1 MIFLENILYFIKS
14 ITYKVKRLNKE
25 IKLNVCDN
33 MNLKYGSTNKDNPEI
48 VYVLGKAWV
57 SPKFNGDYESIL
69 NGIQNNFRKKIK
81 NIVMESN
88 IFENKFVLDFD
99 LNSTNMEKDKKKFL
113 SFDLFLKQDKNNV
126 IKLKELNTIIS
137 NNIGNL
143 ANDLVYDFSI
153 NDFDVT
159 KKKN

>member
-1 MIFLENILYFIKS
+1 M
-14 ITYKVKRLNKE
+14 KRLNKE
-25 IKLNVCDN
+25 IKLNVCN
-33 MNLKYGSTNKDNPEI
+33 HINLKYGSTNKDNPEI
-48 VYVLGKAWV
+48 VYILGKAWV
-57 SPKFNGDYESIL
+57 SPKFNGEYESIL

-81 NIVMESN
+81 NIVTESN

-126 IKLKELNTIIS
+126 KKLKELNTLLS

-159 KKKN
+159 TKKS

>member
-1 MIFLENILYFIKS
+1 
-14 ITYKVKRLNKE
+14 
-25 IKLNVCDN
+25 

-57 SPKFNGDYESIL
+57 SPNFNGEYESIL
-69 NGIQNNFRKKIK
+69 NSIQLDFRKKIK
-81 NIVMESN
+81 NIVTESN

-99 LNSTNMEKDKKKFL
+99 LNSINMKKDKKKFL
-113 SFDLFLKQDKNNV
+113 SFDLFLKQNKSNV
-126 IKLKELNTIIS
+126 MKLKELNTILS

-159 KKKN
+159 KKKS

>member
-1 MIFLENILYFIKS
+1 
-14 ITYKVKRLNKE
+14 
-25 IKLNVCDN
+25 

-57 SPKFNGDYESIL
+57 SPNFNGEYESIL
-69 NGIQNNFRKKIK
+69 NSIQLDFRKKIK
-81 NIVMESN
+81 NIVTESN

-99 LNSTNMEKDKKKFL
+99 LNSINMKKDKKKFL
-113 SFDLFLKQDKNNV
+113 SFDLFLKQNKSNV
-126 IKLKELNTIIS
+126 MKLKELNTILS

-159 KKKN
+159 KKKSQA

>member
-1 MIFLENILYFIKS
+1 M
-14 ITYKVKRLNKE
+14 KRLNKE
-25 IKLNVCDN
+25 IKLNVCN
-33 MNLKYGSTNKDNPEI
+33 HMNLKYGSTNKDNPEI

-81 NIVMESN
+81 NIVTESN

-99 LNSTNMEKDKKKFL
+99 LNSTNMEKGKKKFL
-113 SFDLFLKQDKNNV
+113 SFDLFLKQDKSNV
-126 IKLKELNTIIS
+126 IKLKELNAILS
-137 NNIGNL
+137 NNIGYI

-153 NDFDVT
+153 NDFDVA

>member
-1 MIFLENILYFIKS
+1 
-14 ITYKVKRLNKE
+14 
-25 IKLNVCDN
+25 

-57 SPKFNGDYESIL
+57 SPNFNGEYESIL
-69 NGIQNNFRKKIK
+69 NSIQLDFRKKIK
-81 NIVMESN
+81 NIVTESN
-88 IFENKFVLDFD
+88 VFENKFVLDFD
-99 LNSTNMEKDKKKFL
+99 LNSINMKKDKKKFL
-113 SFDLFLKQDKNNV
+113 SFDLFLKQNKSNV
-126 IKLKELNTIIS
+126 MKLKELNTILS

-159 KKKN
+159 KKKS